1 MANNYIVTTYTQQ
14 ETPGD
19 QFDGTISN
27 SYSFTNPD
35 PGTITQ
41 PMLSIQ
47 PDNTNSESNTIWYVS
62 TVNFSISGG
71 TPTGYSVGMFGN
83 LAYEYWNGQNGVT
96 LPDEVEY
103 VTMEDSLG
111 DYNPTNVII
120 VKVFLYQDWEM
131 PNSDWTVNIDIDGTA
146 MPWVEGVNNYEW
158 GVALTNGIWPGGN
171 DQTTWSNNDIINN
184 NGTPVINSTG
194 DFYLANYNQQTADA
208 WNFHEAR
215 RRQNPNAIPN
225 CVIQQINSPI
235 QAPIDD
241 ILDDNGVGHTWFSN
255 DQDIPCNVQFRI
267 KPASPA
273 WKISIEDFSIM
284 TSGVQRMIINEPP
297 YEEGFAYFTEGTAN
311 TGVFVIEN
319 AWWNPFY
326 QANNWPWNPIFNNL
340 NTNTVELCEGTGE
353 PLSQPPENPFSVLP
367 MDQDYWTDYILT
379 PQLEYAWFNTG
390 SINATPWDMIYGAD
404 PYVGSNYNDQWPAL
418 TGWLSQN
425 DVDTFVGDVGWNC
438 GSGWDTTTGLINSGG
453 VVKHYMEPIVFR
465 LTGYA
470 NNILYIDPNTN
481 QEGSYIDGS
490 ISYQY
495 NLANMDLNNYVNP
508 YSPLVE
514 PPNAELVINED
525 GVSVYTNTGQN
536 VAVKSSNTSIGMN
549 AYDHFISA
557 FSGAAGFDWIRT
569 ILMEETNPG
578 ENDNNIIVTIIPKP
592 QGWTGG
598 FTVDGSEYAYNDG
611 LLPWYDD
618 GSNETGG
625 MTGTMRFSMLQING
639 RATPAG
645 QGAPPPINAGF
656 NLISDSNSGN
666 ITVTRT
672 SNSKMSENVENL
684 LQPTQ
689 RNTYSFSARI
699 PNNELTNLATIK
711 VEAEEGYHLAEIP
724 YLSIDNTS
732 PNLNFDIGQN
742 IQLKLS
748 ESTSNT
754 SYTFDLLYKNNESIS
769 VSDDLNININFRS
782 LVTQTRALEIR
793 NITFGNQTVSA
804 GGESRNITIYGKPGT
819 PFELLVN
826 SVDENLDSDDR
837 VVDSTE
843 ESIISNRISNSE
855 VVIGTGKT
863 FNQLSEK
870 IHSTGKY
877 SFNQTIPNTTIRST
891 AINGSMASGGAT
903 KIIFDDLTYVRVGDQ
918 VVMKEITSGFI
929 TVTELNPDGDN
940 ENECTVSASIT
951 AADNALVSF
960 KRSKKY
966 RIHVKP
972 GTDASVNTT
981 GAMASWSTDIDG
993 WSGYYSKDMNQYLNP
1008 VLTLRATTSEGAGVM
1023 TMNGATWNSSTPYD
1037 LTYVGRPNTLQSKI
1051 QGKTGVPAT
1060 RFTLT
1065 YLLDLVNPA
1074 RNFAYVDTI
1083 DPAPAFSS
1091 DVEFINTTETPQ
1103 VDWTNTTP
1111 ELNGGTIIHMS
1122 NIAIT
1127 AAGANTITITANVEL
1142 VKWGSSNVIMELN
1155 LDNIVSNS

>member
-1 MANNYIVTTYTQQ
+1 
-14 ETPGD
+14 
-19 QFDGTISN
+19 
-27 SYSFTNPD
+27 
-35 PGTITQ
+35 
-41 PMLSIQ
+41 
-47 PDNTNSESNTIWYVS
+47 
-62 TVNFSISGG
+62 
-71 TPTGYSVGMFGN
+71 
-83 LAYEYWNGQNGVT
+83 
-96 LPDEVEY
+96 
-103 VTMEDSLG
+103 
-111 DYNPTNVII
+111 
-120 VKVFLYQDWEM
+120 
-131 PNSDWTVNIDIDGTA
+131 
-146 MPWVEGVNNYEW
+146 
-158 GVALTNGIWPGGN
+158 
-171 DQTTWSNNDIINN
+171 
-184 NGTPVINSTG
+184 
-194 DFYLANYNQQTADA
+194 
-208 WNFHEAR
+208 
-215 RRQNPNAIPN
+215 
-225 CVIQQINSPI
+225 
-235 QAPIDD
+235 
-241 ILDDNGVGHTWFSN
+241 
-255 DQDIPCNVQFRI
+255 
-267 KPASPA
+267 
-273 WKISIEDFSIM
+273 
-284 TSGVQRMIINEPP
+284 
-297 YEEGFAYFTEGTAN
+297 
-311 TGVFVIEN
+311 
-319 AWWNPFY
+319 
-326 QANNWPWNPIFNNL
+326 
-340 NTNTVELCEGTGE
+340 
-353 PLSQPPENPFSVLP
+353 
-367 MDQDYWTDYILT
+367 
-379 PQLEYAWFNTG
+379 
-390 SINATPWDMIYGAD
+390 
-404 PYVGSNYNDQWPAL
+404 
-418 TGWLSQN
+418 
-425 DVDTFVGDVGWNC
+425 
-438 GSGWDTTTGLINSGG
+438 
-453 VVKHYMEPIVFR
+453 
-465 LTGYA
+465 
-470 NNILYIDPNTN
+470 
-481 QEGSYIDGS
+481 
-490 ISYQY
+490 
-495 NLANMDLNNYVNP
+495 
-508 YSPLVE
+508 
-514 PPNAELVINED
+514 
-525 GVSVYTNTGQN
+525 
-536 VAVKSSNTSIGMN
+536 
-549 AYDHFISA
+549 
-557 FSGAAGFDWIRT
+557 
-569 ILMEETNPG
+569 
-578 ENDNNIIVTIIPKP
+578 
-592 QGWTGG
+592 
-598 FTVDGSEYAYNDG
+598 
-611 LLPWYDD
+611 
-618 GSNETGG
+618 
-625 MTGTMRFSMLQING
+625 MLQVNG
-639 RATPAG
+639 RATPAA

-981 GAMASWSTDIDG
+981 GAMANWSTDIDG

-1008 VLTLRATTSEGAGVM
+1008 VLTLRATTGEGAGVM